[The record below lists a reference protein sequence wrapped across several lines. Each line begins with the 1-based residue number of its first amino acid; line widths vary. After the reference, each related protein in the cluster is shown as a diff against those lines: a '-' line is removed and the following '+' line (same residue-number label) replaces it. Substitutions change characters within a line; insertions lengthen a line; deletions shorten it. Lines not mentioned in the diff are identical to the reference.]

1 MRRFRP
7 LPPPAVAPAGS
18 VGSEEIETGFGERD
32 GGGGDGDGDGFCG
45 GVAV

>member
-7 LPPPAVAPAGS
+7 LPPPAAAPDGRE
-18 VGSEEIETGFGERD
+18 GNEEIKTGFGERE
-32 GGGGDGDGDGFCG
+32 GGDGDGFCG